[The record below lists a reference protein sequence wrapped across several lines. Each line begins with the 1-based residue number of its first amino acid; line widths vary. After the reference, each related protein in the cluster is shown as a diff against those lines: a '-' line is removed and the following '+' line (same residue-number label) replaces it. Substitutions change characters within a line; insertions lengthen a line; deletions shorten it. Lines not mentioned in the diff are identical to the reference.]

1 MYNCKKNMKKI
12 GLLFIMTFGF
22 FLLGQLLW
30 TIGLLI
36 EDPIFGSKS
45 AEDWSINIL
54 FTLCSIFGMVAAVN
68 LYKYE

>member
-12 GLLFIMTFGF
+12 GLLFTMAFGF

-45 AEDWSINIL
+45 AEDWSLNIL
-54 FTLCSIFGMVAAVN
+54 FTLCSIFGLVAAVN
-68 LYKYE
+68 LYKYK

>member
-1 MYNCKKNMKKI
+1 MA
-12 GLLFIMTFGF
+12 FGF

-45 AEDWSINIL
+45 AEDWSLNIL
-54 FTLCSIFGMVAAVN
+54 FTLCSIFGLVAAVN
-68 LYKYE
+68 LYKYK

>member
-1 MYNCKKNMKKI
+1 MKKT
-12 GLLFIMTFGF
+12 GLLFTITFGF

-36 EDPIFGSKS
+36 EDPLFGSKS

-54 FTLCSIFGMVAAVN
+54 FALESSKRLSISEHNRYDA
-68 LYKYE
+68 L

>member
-1 MYNCKKNMKKI
+1 MKKT
-12 GLLFIMTFGF
+12 GLLFTITFGF

-36 EDPIFGSKS
+36 EEPLFGSKY

-54 FTLCSIFGMVAAVN
+54 FTLCAIFGLIGSIR
-68 LYKYE
+68 LYQNEKTN

>member
-1 MYNCKKNMKKI
+1 MKKI
-12 GLLFIMTFGF
+12 GLLFTMTFGF

-36 EDPIFGSKS
+36 EEPLFGSKS

-54 FTLCSIFGMVAAVN
+54 FTLCSIFGIVAGVN
-68 LYKYE
+68 IYKYK